1 LVSDLRRRF
10 PPGDPGLPP
19 KSIEVPWPLR
29 IAIVYVTL
37 MIALVAACEQMAHLA
52 RYRTFELRSDDGR
65 YRLVGYREFPLPRIL
80 GGGGPAPGEA
90 QVVDP
95 RGRVLDSAH
104 FEDLT
109 SIYGVQWSRFKVGFL
124 YEQDGRTYRTSLDLA
139 Q

>member
-1 LVSDLRRRF
+1 M
-10 PPGDPGLPP
+10 
-19 KSIEVPWPLR
+19 PWPLR
-29 IAIVYVTL
+29 IAIIYVTL
-37 MIALVAACEQMAHLA
+37 MIALVAASEQMAHLV
-52 RYRTFELRSDDGR
+52 RSRTFELRSGDGR

-95 RGRVLDSAH
+95 RGRVLDSER

-109 SIYGVQWSRFKVGFL
+109 SIYDVQWARYKVWFL
-124 YEQDGRTYRTSLDLA
+124 YEQGGRTYRTSLDLP